1 MDQTTATAA
10 IEVRQLFKHYGDFQA
25 VAGLDFTVSTGRC
38 TAFLGPNGAGKTS
51 TIKTLYGKA
60 LADQRPETS
69 IRVLGY
75 DMPRQ
80 QLAVKSLTGVVPQ
93 DNSLDEELDIEANL
107 FLYARFYGMK
117 RKAAMAR
124 IDELLDFMELT
135 EKRHNRVKELSGGM
149 QRRLVIARALLN
161 NPRLLILDEPTTGLD
176 PQVRQLIWNKLRA
189 LMRDGVT
196 ILLTTHYMDEAWQ
209 IADDIII
216 MDKGR
221 IVLQG
226 SPRDLMAKHIEGF
239 VLEVSE
245 PDDLK
250 ADSPGA
256 KTIGRYEAEGKM
268 RRDGSAERALFY
280 SDDETS
286 LESLAQHLSPGS
298 FMLRRTNLEDLFLK
312 TTGRALND

>member
-1 MDQTTATAA
+1 MNDSTTAPA
-10 IEVRQLFKHYGDFQA
+10 IEVRHLYKHYGDFEA
-25 VAGLDFTVSTGRC
+25 VSGLNFSVAAGRC

-60 LADQRPETS
+60 TADHHPDTV
-69 IRVLGY
+69 IRVLGHL
-75 DMPRQ
+75 MPKAE
-80 QLAVKSLTGVVPQ
+80 LAVKSLTGVVPQ
-93 DNSLDEELDIEANL
+93 DNSLDEELDIESNL
-107 FLYARFYGMK
+107 YLYARFYGMQ
-117 RKAAMAR
+117 RKAALSR
-124 IDELLDFMELT
+124 IAELLDFMELT

-216 MDKGR
+216 MDKGK
-221 IVLQG
+221 IVLHG
-226 SPRDLMAKHIEGF
+226 TPRELMATHIESH
-239 VLEVSE
+239 VLEVME
-245 PDDLK
+245 
-250 ADSPGA
+250 ADSLADGKAGA
-256 KTIGRYEAEGKM
+256 QTLSKLEQAGQLRQENSG
-268 RRDGSAERALFY
+268 ERILLY
-280 SDDETS
+280 SSDEVS
-286 LESLAQHLSPGS
+286 LETMAQHLNPGS
-298 FMLRRTNLEDLFLK
+298 FLLRRTNLEDLFLK